1 MKVLYCVNIP
11 SPYRVDF
18 FNELGKYCE
27 LTVCFERNTSSE
39 RDSKWVASAAKH
51 YKAVN
56 LKLRPFSYDRT
67 ISFGLLNYVRKSD
80 ADIIVLAN
88 YYSPSAMLA
97 ISYCRLTGKKFYMEG
112 DGGFFEY
119 DSFPKKLLKKWLI
132 LGSTGYF
139 TTCDE
144 SIKYLKHLGYRE
156 DRIYKYPFSSIKEAE
171 IVSTSQLTSS
181 FRSNKRSQLGMYEK
195 IIVIAVGQFV
205 PRKGFDFLIDA
216 FARLKVQNAGLYIIG
231 GTPTQEY
238 IDQVSA
244 LKLNNVHFVGFKTK
258 VELYEYYKAADVVA
272 FPTNEDIWGLIT
284 NEAMAHGKPV
294 VATNK
299 CGSALEMIK
308 EGENGYIVPIKN
320 YDTLAKAIDKVLND
334 GCEKYSDACIETARR
349 YTIETMVDAHL
360 KVWGIKQ

>member
-18 FNELGKYCE
+18 FNELGKCCE
-27 LTVCFERNTSSE
+27 LTVCFERTTSSE
-39 RDSKWVASAAKH
+39 RDSRWVASAAKH

-56 LKLRPFSYDRT
+56 LELRPFSYDRT

-97 ISYCRLTGKKFYMEG
+97 ISYCRLTGKNFYMEG

-119 DSFPKKLLKKWLI
+119 DSLPKKLLKKWLI
-132 LGSTGYF
+132 LGSIGYF

-144 SIKYLKHLGYRE
+144 SIKYLTYLGYRE
-156 DRIYKYPFSSIKEAE
+156 DRIYKYPFSSIKDAE
-171 IVSTSQLTSS
+171 IASTSQLTSRYRKNM
-181 FRSNKRSQLGMYEK
+181 RSRLGMLEGNV
-195 IIVIAVGQFV
+195 VIAVGRFI
-205 PRKGFDFLIDA
+205 PLKCFDVLIDA
-216 FARLKVQNAGLYIIG
+216 FARLKTQNAGLYIIG

-258 VELYEYYKAADVVA
+258 AELSEYYEAADVVA
-272 FPTNEDIWGLIT
+272 FPTRKDVWGLIT

-294 VATNK
+294 VATNG

-320 YDTLAKAIDKVLND
+320 CDALAKAIDRVLND